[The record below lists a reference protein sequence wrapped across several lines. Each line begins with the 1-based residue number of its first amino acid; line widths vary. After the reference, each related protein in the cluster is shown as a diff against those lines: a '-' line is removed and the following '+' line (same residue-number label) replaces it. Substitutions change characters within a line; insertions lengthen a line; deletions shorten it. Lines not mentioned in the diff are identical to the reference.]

1 MKSGQGVN
9 KQGLG
14 GPPKSDAV
22 PKKASDTQDGVATN
36 N

>member
-1 MKSGQGVN
+1 MKSGQGLN
-9 KQGLG
+9 KGIG

>member
-1 MKSGQGVN
+1 MKSNQGLN
-9 KQGLG
+9 KGLG

-22 PKKASDTQDGVATN
+22 PKKASDTQADGVAAN